1 MDGRFSHQPP
11 FANDQDD
18 SENSPENS
26 ADSPRSGM
34 FHDTKMA
41 SINSP
46 KRSSSRRAI
55 QKRVVS
61 VPISDVE
68 GSKLKGEISFPP
80 SDSWAWRKYGQKP
93 IKGSPYPRGYYR
105 CSSSKGCPAKKQ
117 VERSRVDP
125 NMLVVTYSC
134 EHNHPWPAARN
145 NHVHRNAVTLTA
157 AAAAPTTRSSSKAT
171 TSSKAAAAAVS
182 DSEDG
187 REAEASDFSAQ
198 PEPETSDKF
207 AGLGDSSSVIY
218 SDEFGW
224 FSSFEP
230 TTSTVIESTSILTEA
245 RVTHADMSVIFSM
258 REEEGEESPFAGLGE
273 LPECSREFGIGMM
286 ERDEARRRH
295 NLTPWCGTA

>member
-1 MDGRFSHQPP
+1 MDGRFSNQPP
-11 FANDQDD
+11 FINDQDD

-46 KRSSSRRAI
+46 KRSRRAI

-61 VPISDVE
+61 VPINDVE
-68 GSKLKGEISFPP
+68 GSKLKGESSFPP

-93 IKGSPYPRGYYR
+93 IKGSPYP
-105 CSSSKGCPAKKQ
+105 
-117 VERSRVDP
+117 
-125 NMLVVTYSC
+125 
-134 EHNHPWPAARN
+134 
-145 NHVHRNAVTLTA
+145 
-157 AAAAPTTRSSSKAT
+157 
-171 TSSKAAAAAVS
+171 
-182 DSEDG
+182 SE
-187 REAEASDFSAQ
+187 FSAQ
-198 PEPETSDKF
+198 PETETSEKF
-207 AGLGDSSSVIY
+207 GGLGDSPSVIY

-230 TTSTVIESTSILTEA
+230 TTSSSTVIESTSILTEA

-258 REEEGEESPFAGLGE
+258 REEEEGEESPFAGLGE

>member
-1 MDGRFSHQPP
+1 MDGRFSNQPP
-11 FANDQDD
+11 FINDQDD

-46 KRSSSRRAI
+46 KRS
-55 QKRVVS
+55 
-61 VPISDVE
+61 E
-68 GSKLKGEISFPP
+68 
-80 SDSWAWRKYGQKP
+80 
-93 IKGSPYPRGYYR
+93 
-105 CSSSKGCPAKKQ
+105 
-117 VERSRVDP
+117 
-125 NMLVVTYSC
+125 
-134 EHNHPWPAARN
+134 
-145 NHVHRNAVTLTA
+145 
-157 AAAAPTTRSSSKAT
+157 
-171 TSSKAAAAAVS
+171 
-182 DSEDG
+182 
-187 REAEASDFSAQ
+187 FSAQ
-198 PEPETSDKF
+198 PKPETSEKF
-207 AGLGDSSSVIY
+207 GGLGDSPSVIY

-230 TTSTVIESTSILTEA
+230 TTSSSTVIESTSILTEA

-258 REEEGEESPFAGLGE
+258 REEEEGEESPFAGLGE